1 MTVSGDYHDP
11 YADIAAFYDLE
22 HDAFREDVDFYRQ
35 LAEVVGDPI
44 LELGCG
50 TGRIVLPLAEAG
62 WRVTGLDQSRPM
74 LARAAD
80 RVGSAKVGNLVTLH
94 EGSMFEAD
102 AAPGGPFGMVLF
114 SLNGFMHLP
123 TSHAQRRAL
132 EAALRAL
139 DPRGMLVI
147 DVLNATPDYLHGL
160 DGRVAA
166 DGQWAL
172 KSGET
177 VQRFS
182 ARTVSVSE
190 QTIDTTL
197 WYDVV
202 ETRGDVKRQVS
213 SFPLRY
219 VTRSELELMLELVG
233 FVEWQVYGSYDLD
246 PFTDAS
252 ERLIV
257 MAEVSASTT
266 TDDDRK

>member
-1 MTVSGDYHDP
+1 V
-11 YADIAAFYDLE
+11 
-22 HDAFREDVDFYRQ
+22 
-35 LAEVVGDPI
+35 
-44 LELGCG
+44 
-50 TGRIVLPLAEAG
+50 
-62 WRVTGLDQSRPM
+62 
-74 LARAAD
+74 
-80 RVGSAKVGNLVTLH
+80 LH
-94 EGSMFEAD
+94 EDSMTNAD
-102 AAPGGPFGMVLF
+102 AVPGGPFGMVIF

-123 TSHAQRRAL
+123 NLRDQRRAL
-132 EAALRAL
+132 EAAHRAL

-147 DVLNATPDYLHGL
+147 DVINATPDYLHGL

-202 ETRGDVKRQVS
+202 GTRGNVHRHLS
-213 SFPLRY
+213 RFPLRY
-219 VTRSELELMLELVG
+219 VTKPELELMLELAG

-246 PFTDAS
+246 PFTDES

-257 MAEVSASTT
+257 MAEVSASNSSL
-266 TDDDRK
+266 